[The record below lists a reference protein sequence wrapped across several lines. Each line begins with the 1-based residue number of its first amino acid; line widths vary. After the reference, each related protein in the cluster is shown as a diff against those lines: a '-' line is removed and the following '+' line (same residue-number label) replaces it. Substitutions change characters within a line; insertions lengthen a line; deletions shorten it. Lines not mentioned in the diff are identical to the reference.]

1 MTETKSF
8 RSNGKLLLTAEY
20 LVLRG
25 ALALAVP
32 VKLGQSL
39 RIKTKNSKGEGSINW
54 HARTPEGAWFSAQ
67 MSLPDLDIAESTDMP
82 KAAKLQMILLTLK
95 QLKPDVFMH
104 GKDYSVQTQ
113 LEFEPRWGLG
123 SSSTLIANLA
133 AWAAVNPYTL
143 LNYSIGGSGYDI
155 ACALAKQALFY
166 RLETMRPKVEHLGF
180 RPPFADKLYFVYQ
193 GQKQDSS
200 GEVHGFNRLV
210 EGKNLQTQ
218 IDEIS
223 AISRAAARTA
233 SFPEFCEQLN
243 RHEAIMSEIL
253 LKPPVKNQF
262 PDFDGHLKSLGAWGG
277 DFVLAMYN
285 GPEKE
290 LKAYFEKKE
299 LKTVFSFD
307 ELVL

>member
-1 MTETKSF
+1 METKSF

-25 ALALAVP
+25 ALALALP
-32 VKLGQSL
+32 VKFGQSL
-39 RIKTKNSKGEGSINW
+39 TIKTQNSRGEGSINW
-54 HARTPEGAWFSAQ
+54 HARAPEEAWFSTQ
-67 MSLPDLDIAESTDMP
+67 MRLPDLDIAESTDMP

-95 QLKPDVFMH
+95 QLKPDIFLK
-104 GKDYSVQTQ
+104 GKDYHVQTQ
-113 LEFEPRWGLG
+113 LEFNPRWGLG

-133 AWAAVNPYTL
+133 AWAAVDTYTL

-166 RLETMRPKVEHLGF
+166 RLETMRPKVEHLSF
-180 RPPFADKLYFVYQ
+180 RPPFVDKLYFIYL

-200 GEVHGFNRLV
+200 GEVRNFNRLV
-210 EGKNLQTQ
+210 EGKDLQSQ

-223 AISRAAARTA
+223 AISRKAARTA
-233 SFPEFCEQLN
+233 IFSEFCEQLN

-299 LKTVFSFD
+299 LKTVFGFD